1 MVLNPLAQLEPKL
14 HFLLPS
20 RLYTALDT
28 DPLEADI
35 LMSIF
40 EHLRTLH
47 ASLKDYLPLQ
57 IATNPPK
64 AGKIRYSWHKGTLL
78 FTDLAGFT
86 PLMEANMSDRSA
98 GAEML
103 LSLLQRYF
111 EAIIEII
118 GKSGGDLL
126 EFTGDAVLV
135 EFGRDRA
142 HTDLPRAIRAGLR
155 MQRAMKEFENI
166 ETPRGLLSLKMR
178 VGVHSGK
185 FLAADI
191 GTSLRMM
198 RVLLGKDVQLAKQTE
213 GAGRVGR
220 VCLSAAATVR
230 ARSQFRLETGRYPY
244 HLAID
249 DLSDENLGEYDLE
262 IKQRR
267 RMRALLFDRG
277 IEGITQEI
285 QSLLQQI
292 EPLARYVPEPVLAL
306 LVENT
311 EHRQIPPAF
320 LVPTVMFVNLLG
332 LSDAADRLLE
342 SEAEDFVKGC
352 SHLFACIDAIVTDEG
367 GVMRNPTYHLDS
379 SDIVIYFGVLNT
391 CPDCTLR
398 AIQAAC
404 RIRELIVNF
413 RPFSVNCQTVRIAC
427 QIGISLGRVF
437 AAEIGASRGRRE
449 FNILSDTVNIASR
462 LMSRAARNQILLNE
476 PVYNALRDRDASL
489 ATPLHYQFL
498 GNVSLKGK
506 AKLTRIY
513 TVLDRE
519 ERSSQ
524 RQF

>member
-1 MVLNPLAQLEPKL
+1 MVLHSLAQLEPKL

-20 RLYTALDT
+20 RFYSALGNDSPDADT
-28 DPLEADI
+28 
-35 LMSIF
+35 LMGIF

-57 IATNPPK
+57 IATNPPE
-64 AGKIRYSWHKGTLL
+64 AGKIRYAWHQGTLL

-86 PLMEANMSDRSA
+86 PLMEANMGDRSL
-98 GAEML
+98 GAEIL
-103 LSLLQRYF
+103 LSILQRYF

-135 EFGRDRA
+135 EFSRDRA
-142 HTDLPRAIRAGLR
+142 QTDLPRAIRAGLR
-155 MQRAMKEFENI
+155 MQRAMEEFENI
-166 ETPRGLLSLKMR
+166 ETPRGCLSLKMR
-178 VGVHSGK
+178 VGIHSGK

-191 GTSLRMM
+191 GTPLRMM
-198 RVLLGKDVQLAKQTE
+198 RVLLGKDVQIAKQTE

-220 VCLSAAATVR
+220 VCLSAAATMR
-230 ARSQFRLETGRYPY
+230 ARSQFRLEAGRHPR
-244 HLAID
+244 HLVID
-249 DLSDENLGEYDLE
+249 DLSDETLGEYDLA

-285 QSLLQQI
+285 ENLLQQI

-311 EHRQIPPAF
+311 ERRSIPPAF

-332 LSDAADRLLE
+332 LSDAADRLRD
-342 SEAEDFVKGC
+342 SEAEDFVTGC
-352 SHLFACIDAIVTDEG
+352 SHLFSRIDAIVTDAG

-379 SDIVIYFGVLNT
+379 SDIVIYFGVLDARS
-391 CPDCTLR
+391 DCSLR
-398 AIQAAC
+398 AIRAAC
-404 RIRELIVNF
+404 QIRELIVNF
-413 RPFSVNCQTVRIAC
+413 QPFSVNRQTVRIAC

-462 LMSRAARNQILLNE
+462 LMSRAIINQILFDE
-476 PVYNALRDRDASL
+476 PVYQALLSL
-489 ATPLHYQFL
+489 ASSSIESFQYQFL

-513 TVLDRE
+513 TVLE
-519 ERSSQ
+519 KEARSSESS
-524 RQF
+524 F

>member
-1 MVLNPLAQLEPKL
+1 MVLNSLAPLEPKL

-20 RLYTALDT
+20 RLYTALGNET
-28 DPLEADI
+28 LEADT

-47 ASLKDYLPLQ
+47 ANLKDYLPLQ
-57 IATNPPK
+57 IATNPPQ
-64 AGKIRYSWHKGTLL
+64 AGKIRYRWHYGTLL

-86 PLMEANMSDRSA
+86 PLMEANMKERSQ
-98 GAEML
+98 GATIL
-103 LSLLQRYF
+103 LGILQRYF
-111 EAIIEII
+111 DAIIEII

-135 EFGRDRA
+135 EFSRDRT

-178 VGVHSGK
+178 VGIHSGK

-198 RVLLGKDVQLAKQTE
+198 RVLLGKDVQQAKQTE

-230 ARSQFRLETGRYPY
+230 ARSQFRLEAGRYPR
-244 HLAID
+244 HLVID

-277 IEGITQEI
+277 TEGITQEI
-285 QSLLQQI
+285 HSLLQQI
-292 EPLARYVPEPVLAL
+292 EPLARYVPEPILAL

-311 EHRQIPPAF
+311 ERRQIPPAF

-332 LSDAADRLLE
+332 LSDAADRLRG

-352 SHLFACIDAIVTDEG
+352 SHLFSRIDAIVTAEG

-379 SDIVIYFGVLNT
+379 SDIVIYFGILNER
-391 CPDCTLR
+391 PDCPLR

-404 RIRELIVNF
+404 QIRELIVNF
-413 RPFSVNCQTVRIAC
+413 RTFSVNCQTVRIAC

-437 AAEIGASRGRRE
+437 AAEIGATRGRRE
-449 FNILSDTVNIASR
+449 FNILSDTVNTASR
-462 LMSRAARNQILLNE
+462 LMSRAARNQILFNE
-476 PVYNALRDRDASL
+476 PVYDALRDRDPSPSAS
-489 ATPLHYQFL
+489 LHYQFL

-506 AKLTRIY
+506 AQLTRIY
-513 TVLDRE
+513 TVLDKE
-519 ERSSQ
+519 ERSPKSP
-524 RQF
+524 F